1 MLITLKLFSRQPFFR
16 GEAVIV
22 ARFATSLDADLGG
35 MMSAIPAFEYRDWLR
50 STAAFRKLGDM
61 ASRLRRLE
69 RAVFSD
75 EK

>member
-1 MLITLKLFSRQPFFR
+1 
-16 GEAVIV
+16 
-22 ARFATSLDADLGG
+22 